1 MESEKVFIYG
11 KHAVL
16 AAIAN
21 SKRVVDSLYLLKE
34 NKAFNLY
41 VKLLLNKNKVDINIK
56 YINNHFIDS
65 ILKKRV
71 KHQGIVAKSNKLK
84 LNNYKQIFDADKFKN
99 GVILDSIT
107 DPNNVGAIYR
117 SAKAFGIDFIIN
129 SKKNAITE
137 NNALLNSACGAFE
150 TVNTYV
156 ASNISNAIKSLISE
170 GWWVIG
176 LDHKAKIN
184 ISDIINK
191 MKQQDKFVF
200 ILGSEG
206 KGIRRLIKENCNFL
220 TSIPNAPNTNSMN
233 VSNAAAI
240 VFYETYKMRNN
251 IIN

>member
-21 SKRVVDSLYLLKE
+21 SKRVIDSLYLLKE
-34 NKAFNLY
+34 NKGFNLD

-56 YINNHFIDS
+56 YINNTFIDN

-71 KHQGIVAKSNKLK
+71 KHQGIVVKSNKLK
-84 LNNYKQIFDADKFKN
+84 LNNYDQIFDKHKFKN

-129 SKKNAITE
+129 SKKNAIRE
-137 NNALLNSACGAFE
+137 NNVLLNSACGAFE
-150 TVNTYV
+150 TVNTYL
-156 ASNISNAIKSLISE
+156 ASNISNAIKSLTSE
-170 GWWVIG
+170 GWWIIG

-184 ISDIINK
+184 VSDIISK
-191 MKQQDKFVF
+191 MKQEDKFIF

-220 TSIPNAPNTNSMN
+220 ASIPNAPNTNSMN

-251 IIN
+251 INN